1 MTREEFQEKCRV
13 RRLNIGDRVS
23 AFDCHDDDL
32 NDFIFVIMTVPTFDR
47 EKEAIMKD
55 VREMIHRNRDNGFIL
70 EELQN
75 KYGKDFSDDDL
86 KALIKEATK

>member
-1 MTREEFQEKCRV
+1 
-13 RRLNIGDRVS
+13 
-23 AFDCHDDDL
+23 
-32 NDFIFVIMTVPTFDR
+32 MTVPTFDR

-70 EELQN
+70 E
-75 KYGKDFSDDDL
+75 DFSDDDL

>member
-1 MTREEFQEKCRV
+1 
-13 RRLNIGDRVS
+13 
-23 AFDCHDDDL
+23 
-32 NDFIFVIMTVPTFDR
+32 MTVPTFDR

-75 KYGKDFSDDDL
+75 KYGKDFYDDDL

>member
-1 MTREEFQEKCRV
+1 MAYEYYFV
-13 RRLNIGDRVS
+13 NGRR
-23 AFDCHDDDL
+23 
-32 NDFIFVIMTVPTFDR
+32 
-47 EKEAIMKD
+47 AIKYIR
-55 VREMIHRNRDNGFIL
+55 REMIHRNRDNGFIL

>member
-1 MTREEFQEKCRV
+1 MKA
-13 RRLNIGDRVS
+13 L
-23 AFDCHDDDL
+23 
-32 NDFIFVIMTVPTFDR
+32 IMTVPTFDR

>member
-1 MTREEFQEKCRV
+1 
-13 RRLNIGDRVS
+13 
-23 AFDCHDDDL
+23 
-32 NDFIFVIMTVPTFDR
+32 MTVPTFDR

-55 VREMIHRNRDNGFIL
+55 VRDNGFIL

-86 KALIKEATK
+86 KALIKKAAN

>member
-1 MTREEFQEKCRV
+1 
-13 RRLNIGDRVS
+13 
-23 AFDCHDDDL
+23 
-32 NDFIFVIMTVPTFDR
+32 MTVPTFDR

-75 KYGKDFSDDDL
+75 KSHDSNFNFVTIKHKNIAINIIIKDAEKYEYIWKLFFLSQ
-86 KALIKEATK
+86 